1 MSVVTQEA
9 VPSGRVRELALL
21 VVAIGTCLLG
31 WVLVHH
37 GVSVGAAPAL
47 PENFAQVAGISSGLI
62 LVGHVIIRLAAPW
75 ADPIFYPSAVLLTG
89 LGLVMIHR
97 IDHTLVARGGSA
109 EVSGQFM
116 LAGVGLVLMIVT
128 LLALRDH
135 RKLRRITYISLI
147 AGTTLLL
154 LPLIP
159 GLGRTI
165 YGARIW
171 INVAGFSY
179 QPAELAK
186 IFFAIFFAGY
196 LVSQRDNLALA
207 GKKVLGIQLPRGRHF
222 GPILVGWV
230 ASMAVLVLERDFG
243 TAILFF
249 GLFVAMLYVAT
260 ERVSWLIIG
269 GLLTAVGV
277 YFIVQVMPHIQARFA
292 IWFDPLSPELY
303 AAQHGSYQIV
313 QGWFGMASGGLFGT
327 GLGRGYPANAS
338 QANSDMIIASFGE
351 EVGLIGLLAMFAV
364 YLVFTTRALKT
375 AIDLRDGFGKL
386 LASGIGFTIG
396 LQCFIVAG
404 GVTGVIPMTGLA
416 IPFLALGGSALLTN
430 WIIVGL
436 LLRMSN
442 AARSPYIPASAPL
455 PTVDFDDDDSP
466 ASPDSS
472 GTAESAEN
480 RDGSDDT
487 AEVDDGPETT
497 EFHRDSHP
505 TEVVR

>member
-1 MSVVTQEA
+1 MSVITQQESR
-9 VPSGRVRELALL
+9 SGRIREFILL
-21 VVAIGTCLLG
+21 VIAVGICLLG

-37 GVSVGAAPAL
+37 GVGTPEASEL
-47 PENFAQVAGISSGLI
+47 PENFPKIAGIAGAAVLI
-62 LVGHVIIRLAAPW
+62 GHVIIRFVTPW
-75 ADPIFYPSAVLLTG
+75 ADPVFYPSAVLLTG

-97 IDHTLVARGGSA
+97 IDNTLIARGGSA
-109 EVSGQFM
+109 EAGGQLM
-116 LAGVGLVLMIVT
+116 LAGVGLILMLVTIV
-128 LLALRDH
+128 AIRDH

-147 AGTTLLL
+147 AGTVLLL
-154 LPLIP
+154 LPMVP

-186 IFFAIFFAGY
+186 ICFAIFLAGY

-207 GKKVLGIQLPRGRHF
+207 GKKILGVQLPRARHF
-222 GPILVGWV
+222 GPILVGWA

-292 IWFDPLSPELY
+292 IWLDPLSPELY
-303 AAQHGSYQIV
+303 DAQHGSYQIV

-327 GLGRGYPANAS
+327 GLGHGYPAIAS
-338 QANSDMIIASFGE
+338 QSNSDMIIASFGE
-351 EVGLIGLLAMFAV
+351 EIGLIGLLAMLSA
-364 YLVFTTRALKT
+364 YLVFITRALKT

-386 LASGIGFTIG
+386 LASGLGFTIG
-396 LQCFIVAG
+396 LQCFIVVG
-404 GVTGVIPMTGLA
+404 GVTGVIPLTGLA
-416 IPFLALGGSALLTN
+416 MPFLALGGSALLTN

-436 LLRMSN
+436 LLRMSD
-442 AARSPYIPASAPL
+442 AARRPYVPASSPL
-455 PTVDFDDDDSP
+455 PSISDDAESP
-466 ASPDSS
+466 ASSAESPDSNDAKFAD
-472 GTAESAEN
+472 T
-480 RDGSDDT
+480 SDDSDF
-487 AEVDDGPETT
+487 EQD
-497 EFHRDSHP
+497 RYP

>member
-1 MSVVTQEA
+1 MSVVTQQA
-9 VPSGRVRELALL
+9 VRNGRVRELALL
-21 VVAIGTCLLG
+21 ILAVGTCLLG
-31 WVLVHH
+31 WILVYH
-37 GVSVGAAPAL
+37 GVSVGEVPAL
-47 PENFAQVAGISSGLI
+47 PENFTQVAGIASA
-62 LVGHVIIRLAAPW
+62 LVLAGHVTIRLAAPW

-97 IDHTLVARGGSA
+97 IDYTLVARGGSE
-109 EVSGQFM
+109 EVSGQLM
-116 LAGVGLVLMIVT
+116 LAGVGLVLMLIT
-128 LLALRDH
+128 ILALRDH

-147 AGTTLLL
+147 AGTVLLL
-154 LPLIP
+154 LPMVP
-159 GLGRTI
+159 GLGREI

-222 GPILVGWV
+222 GPILVGWA

-249 GLFVAMLYVAT
+249 GLFVAILYVAT

-277 YFIVQVMPHIQARFA
+277 FFIVQVMPHIQARFA
-292 IWFDPLSPELY
+292 IWLDPLSTELY
-303 AAQHGSYQIV
+303 NAQHGSYQIV
-313 QGWFGMASGGLFGT
+313 QGWFGMASGGLLGT
-327 GLGRGYPANAS
+327 GLGNGYPANAS

-351 EVGLIGLLAMFAV
+351 EIGLIGLIAMLAV

-386 LASGIGFTIG
+386 LASGLGFTIG

-416 IPFLALGGSALLTN
+416 MPFIALGGSALLTN

-436 LLRMSN
+436 LLRMSD
-442 AARSPYIPASAPL
+442 AARRPYIPASAPL
-455 PTVDFDDDDSP
+455 PTADIDDDDSP
-466 ASPDSS
+466 ADLDEDSR
-472 GTAESAEN
+472 GDDVDDA
-480 RDGSDDT
+480 GDDT
-487 AEVDDGPETT
+487 AETT
-497 EFHRDSHP
+497 EQDRYP